1 MNFLGYPVEIWAAA
15 IVAVFVK
22 LQTSN
27 TLTIFGAIATTI
39 IALFSGVFLY
49 LPIASMLSLSVSW
62 HMPLAIIIALSAEN
76 LMKAIVEI
84 SADKEWLKDW
94 IIFLVDRDKLP
105 RRSREE
111 PIGVQENLSNP
122 NDGTNQ

>member
-1 MNFLGYPVEIWAAA
+1 MNFLGYPIEIWAAA

-27 TLTIFGAIATTI
+27 TLTLFGAIATTV

-49 LPIASMLSLSVSW
+49 LPIATMLSLSVSW

-76 LMKAIVEI
+76 LMKAIVEL
-84 SADKEWLKDW
+84 SADVEWLKG
-94 IIFLVDRDKLP
+94 ILQYMIDRDKLP
-105 RRSREE
+105 RRNQSND
-111 PIGVQENLSNP
+111 ENNY
-122 NDGTNQ
+122 NE